1 MLNAI
6 IRFSL
11 RQRFLIG
18 VSSLFLLLY
27 GGWQILQLPIDVFP
41 DLNRPRVTVLVDAPG
56 LAPEEVESLVT
67 FPIETVL
74 NGAPGVEV
82 VRSDS
87 SIGMAVIYVEF
98 AYGSDV
104 YTDRQIVSE
113 RLALVSDRLPKT
125 AKLQL
130 APISSIMGQIMVIGM
145 RSDNQQTPPMQLRT
159 LADWA
164 VRQRL
169 LTVPGVSQVFVMG
182 GERKQYQVLVD
193 PGSLLRYGVTL
204 HEVELALGESNENV
218 TGGYLDE
225 QGPNEYLVRAIGR
238 VRRVGDLKDLVIK
251 VQDGQ
256 SITLSQVARVIEG
269 PQVQR
274 GDSSAFVRDAEGN
287 ISGGPAVV
295 LTVNKQPG
303 ADTRKVTHDIQRT
316 LKQLSSSLP
325 KDVSIYPELYQQRD
339 FIDRAITNVADA
351 LKDGGLLVV
360 VVLFL
365 FLLNFRTTFI
375 TLTAIPL
382 SIVITAIVFKVFDLS
397 INTMTLGGLAVAIGE
412 LVDDAIVDVENI
424 YRRLRENRQRADPE
438 PALKVVFRA
447 SMEVR
452 NSIVFGTLVVVLVFI
467 PLFALSGMEGRLFT
481 PMGIAY
487 IVSIASSLLVSL
499 TLTPVLSYWLLA
511 EQKKWPLF
519 SGCLSIGG
527 AFAFALWYL
536 PELLSKFGLHAAA
549 RFMDT
554 ASLWP
559 TVTFAVLAGS
569 LLWAVVLWSERFSES
584 ESDGL
589 LLAGCKR
596 IAGFFIALSLRFPSL
611 VLVVAA
617 LAVGISGWKLYQL
630 ERDFLP
636 PFNDGSVQINVLL
649 PPGTSLRESS
659 VINRRVEKQLQELDA
674 IQGFVRKTGR
684 AELDEHAAGVNA
696 SEFIANINPDSKKTR
711 QEILEEIRDAVTGIP
726 GVMVSVEQPLVHLI
740 SHMLSGVQAQVGIK
754 LYGENLDLLRR
765 KARQMKAL
773 ISGVEGVKDLQV
785 EQQTLIP
792 QLRIEVDR
800 EKLKNYG
807 LRPGDINE
815 FVETAMQGKVVS
827 EVLVDQRFFDL
838 LVRMDEPFREDLNAV
853 RRLSIT
859 LPAGGAA
866 KLESVADI
874 YNAAGPSTIR
884 RERVRRRIV
893 LQCNTSGRGLVD
905 VVEEIK
911 DRLAKVDLPKGYFLE
926 YGGQFE
932 SQQTASRVISMLF
945 LVSLAGM
952 FLVLYSLFHSA
963 NLALQVMVSMP
974 AAFIGAVAALVM
986 TGQTLTI
993 ASLVGFISLCG
1004 IASRNGILLIS
1015 HYLYLV
1021 RSGEEGWSREMIL
1034 RAGKERLAPVLMTAL
1049 TSGIGLVPLAMAAG
1063 EPGKEILY
1071 PVATVIIGGLLSST
1085 LLEFLVRPALFWSWG
1100 MRAARRVVESHVD
1113 DLLAEN

>member
-18 VSSLFLLLY
+18 VCTLVLLLY

-87 SIGMAVIYVEF
+87 SIGMAVLYVEF

-204 HEVELALGESNENV
+204 HEVELALGESNENA

-238 VRRVGDLKDLVIK
+238 VRRVDDLKDLVIK

-274 GDSSAFVRDAEGN
+274 GDSSAFVRDAGGDF
-287 ISGGPAVV
+287 SGGPAVV

-325 KDVSIYPELYQQRD
+325 NDVSIYPELYQQRD

-365 FLLNFRTTFI
+365 FLLNFRATFI

-382 SIVITAIVFKVFDLS
+382 SIVITALVFKVFDLS

-452 NSIVFGTLVVVLVFI
+452 NSIVFGTLIVVLVFI

-511 EQKKWPLF
+511 ERKKWPLF
-519 SGCLSIGG
+519 SGFLSIGG
-527 AFAFALWYL
+527 AFAFALWCL
-536 PELLSKFGLHAAA
+536 PEFLSSFGL
-549 RFMDT
+549 
-554 ASLWP
+554 
-559 TVTFAVLAGS
+559 
-569 LLWAVVLWSERFSES
+569 
-584 ESDGL
+584 
-589 LLAGCKR
+589 
-596 IAGFFIALSLRFPSL
+596 
-611 VLVVAA
+611 
-617 LAVGISGWKLYQL
+617 
-630 ERDFLP
+630 
-636 PFNDGSVQINVLL
+636 
-649 PPGTSLRESS
+649 
-659 VINRRVEKQLQELDA
+659 
-674 IQGFVRKTGR
+674 
-684 AELDEHAAGVNA
+684 
-696 SEFIANINPDSKKTR
+696 
-711 QEILEEIRDAVTGIP
+711 
-726 GVMVSVEQPLVHLI
+726 
-740 SHMLSGVQAQVGIK
+740 
-754 LYGENLDLLRR
+754 
-765 KARQMKAL
+765 
-773 ISGVEGVKDLQV
+773 
-785 EQQTLIP
+785 
-792 QLRIEVDR
+792 
-800 EKLKNYG
+800 
-807 LRPGDINE
+807 
-815 FVETAMQGKVVS
+815 
-827 EVLVDQRFFDL
+827 
-838 LVRMDEPFREDLNAV
+838 
-853 RRLSIT
+853 
-859 LPAGGAA
+859 
-866 KLESVADI
+866 
-874 YNAAGPSTIR
+874 
-884 RERVRRRIV
+884 
-893 LQCNTSGRGLVD
+893 
-905 VVEEIK
+905 
-911 DRLAKVDLPKGYFLE
+911 
-926 YGGQFE
+926 
-932 SQQTASRVISMLF
+932 
-945 LVSLAGM
+945 
-952 FLVLYSLFHSA
+952 
-963 NLALQVMVSMP
+963 
-974 AAFIGAVAALVM
+974 
-986 TGQTLTI
+986 
-993 ASLVGFISLCG
+993 
-1004 IASRNGILLIS
+1004 
-1015 HYLYLV
+1015 
-1021 RSGEEGWSREMIL
+1021 
-1034 RAGKERLAPVLMTAL
+1034 
-1049 TSGIGLVPLAMAAG
+1049 
-1063 EPGKEILY
+1063 
-1071 PVATVIIGGLLSST
+1071 
-1085 LLEFLVRPALFWSWG
+1085 
-1100 MRAARRVVESHVD
+1100 
-1113 DLLAEN
+1113 